1 MGETFTVFFLGHL
14 YEVLKSTA
22 AVGFPQIFYRSKCRN
37 ESVWNPLL
45 RGDVGNSAQHGA
57 VLSTKTWTSSLVT
70 WKNGCFGEQKQR
82 NLQGKNGCF
91 FFGDLMS

>member
-82 NLQGKNGCF
+82 KGIYRGKMDVSF
-91 FFGDLMS
+91 LVI